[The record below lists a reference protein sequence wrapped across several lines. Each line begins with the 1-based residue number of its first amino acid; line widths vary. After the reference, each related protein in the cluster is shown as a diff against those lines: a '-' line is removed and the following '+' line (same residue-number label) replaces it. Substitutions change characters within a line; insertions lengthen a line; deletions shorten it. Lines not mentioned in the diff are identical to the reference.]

1 MYAKRWVSFAL
12 AAVMAAG
19 ILAGCDGQQGGDD
32 SSSSSSSSS
41 SQVSGGGSGGSGG
54 DHSSGGSSHETAK
67 SYTVTAVIGEGGAVT
82 CNKQQ
87 VESGD
92 SFKNV
97 PADTKVTF
105 TVTPD
110 DGYEIAD
117 VIATGGTLTSD
128 GKGNYTLTVTA
139 NCTVSITF
147 AGILRDVEFEPING
161 KSFDKVIRKVL
172 TKKND
177 VDIQSLITT
186 ANGNEDK
193 EFFTAFK
200 VINRYLRVAMLT
212 EGADVQPEVIRE
224 NIAKQLSDYMDI
236 TGDDIALCT
245 GTAGLHYLNSNNY
258 TEAAYLEVFDT
269 TNSEAVK
276 NAIANQLSDL
286 PIRFNDPDSDRYF
299 EYVVTVTGVTLGN
312 KGYTAV
318 LVSKGTYY
326 VNTDTPVS
334 PTN

>member
-12 AAVMAAG
+12 AAIMAAG
-19 ILAGCDGQQGGDD
+19 ILAGCDSQQGGDG

-54 DHSSGGSSHETAK
+54 NHSSGGSSHETTK

-139 NCTVSITF
+139 NCTVSVTF
-147 AGILRDVEFEPING
+147 AGILRDVEFEPIDG
-161 KSFDKVIRKVL
+161 KSLDTVLRNEL
-172 TKKND
+172 TKDDKPL
-177 VDIQSLITT
+177 IQEILTEYDPNYIGEYTFT
-186 ANGNEDK
+186 EKILNRILRNVMLANGTDEK
-193 EFFTAFK
+193 
-200 VINRYLRVAMLT
+200 I
-212 EGADVQPEVIRE
+212 EVIRE
-224 NIAKQLSDYMDI
+224 KISAELLDYVYGTDQEVV
-236 TGDDIALCT
+236 LCT
-245 GTAGLHYLNSNNY
+245 GAAGLNQLNSRND
-258 TEAAYLEVFDT
+258 TCTYLEVFNST
-269 TNSEAVK
+269 SSEAIK
-276 NAIANQLSDL
+276 NAIVKQLKNL
-286 PIRFNDPDSDRYF
+286 PVQSNPSSTDECYGYSIVIN
-299 EYVVTVTGVTLGN
+299 GVTLGS
-312 KGYTAV
+312 KGYTAM
-318 LVSKGTYY
+318 LVIKYMC
-326 VNTDTPVS
+326 NTSSPVI
-334 PTN
+334 PTD

>member
-19 ILAGCDGQQGGDD
+19 ILAGCDGQQGGDS

-54 DHSSGGSSHETAK
+54 DHSNGGSSHETAK

-161 KSFDKVIRKVL
+161 QPFDAFLLNELKKAGSSSIETIDTQGSDAEVL
-172 TKKND
+172 NF
-177 VDIQSLITT
+177 I
-186 ANGNEDK
+186 
-193 EFFTAFK
+193 
-200 VINRYLRVAMLT
+200 LRDTLLT
-212 EGADVQPEVIRE
+212 NNA
-224 NIAKQLSDYMDI
+224 IAKIEVLRDIIATTLLNDYLDNYE
-236 TGDDIALCT
+236 DERPLY
-245 GTAGLHYLNSNNY
+245 AGAERLKYLKSENGGSCF
-258 TEAAYLEVFDT
+258 YLELFDT
-269 TNSEAVK
+269 TDSETLK
-276 NAIANQLSDL
+276 TAIVQQLHSLPSAPTYSDYL
-286 PIRFNDPDSDRYF
+286 GTDEWYSYDVVLNG
-299 EYVVTVTGVTLGN
+299 VTVGN
-312 KGYTAV
+312 KGYTV
-318 LVSKGTYY
+318 MLVAKYR
-326 VNTDTPVS
+326 NNIVS
-334 PTN
+334 PSID